1 MSGLGAARGPASQEV
16 SQVDIEIHEDGRPV
30 IVWGNVKD
38 KDTENLVKLCVR
50 AREEGRK
57 LRIFH
62 VHRSW
67 MDIDQMINEATAK
80 AEGRTPAEGS

>member
-1 MSGLGAARGPASQEV
+1 MSDLGDTRGPASQEV

-30 IVWGNVKD
+30 IVLGNVKD
-38 KDTENLVKLCVR
+38 KDTENLVKLCVI